1 MNRTELFGELKS
13 FLANRDNSFPLTLQ
27 QVVWFLLCVEPRI
40 VQHPCLKSCFAF
52 RCFFTTVSITSE
64 VTSTSACEC
73 VAIEVSVGLSKLM
86 ECLVD
91 DTDKEFVKHNV
102 TQVCTFKLNKTK

>member
-1 MNRTELFGELKS
+1 MNRTELFGESKS
-13 FLANRDNSFPLTLQ
+13 FLANRNSFFPLTLLICLY
-27 QVVWFLLCVEPRI
+27 FALCVVPRN

-64 VTSTSACEC
+64 VTSTSACES